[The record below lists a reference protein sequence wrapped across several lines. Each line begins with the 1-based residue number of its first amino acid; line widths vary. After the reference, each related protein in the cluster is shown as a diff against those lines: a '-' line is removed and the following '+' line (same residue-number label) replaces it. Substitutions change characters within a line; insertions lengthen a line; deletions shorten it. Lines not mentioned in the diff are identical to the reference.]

1 MQDENQSDYLDDE
14 SKLDEL
20 ETLQNK
26 IADQLSELSNAE
38 VLPSG
43 YRSTGSSFE
52 SSEVSFSSSSWLL
65 KVCQVQSWLR
75 LNDDIDSKLAEVE
88 PLTVANKLFGE
99 LHPKSQEA
107 CVTADESNLSL
118 TLVGAEVLA
127 DRLDAALRLQN
138 QFSEWCETLNKKS
151 ATEMWIEAWEEDGGL
166 DSATSE
172 QIRATSETWDISEFS
187 YWAGQGNLNLNPSY
201 QRGDVWPTSDAQ
213 KLIES
218 ILRGIPLP
226 SIILLN
232 PGGDKKITQYE
243 VVDGKQRLTSILRFI
258 GQHPEAVK
266 LVKAES
272 AKYPTAD
279 LEDLFQKDYRKFRK
293 VWKRVVG
300 STLTDKL
307 ETQLYFPFPLKSSS
321 KALRGS
327 LKELA
332 GKYYCEISGVTIDVG
347 KRQET
352 VNQVFERKS
361 QYKIPLI
368 EYSEATPRQIQE
380 VFHLYNKQG
389 KHLNAEE
396 IRNALFHDV
405 ELVKLLLVA
414 SGDNR
419 NAKDLAP
426 YFPPEKYGL
435 LTEISGCLDGYK
447 FGAARYKRTKM
458 LSWLTALL
466 FQPSEE
472 AGVLTIRSTAKQID
486 ELLSTIRETS
496 GHKLSRKPT
505 LVEYVRQLEECLVS
519 HSSTD
524 CWHMK
529 FKDDDNGQKWQEL
542 QLAASLVGV
551 FLLGVGGKD
560 VDGTLN
566 TYRKEILEFTKN
578 HRRPENTQNKTQ
590 WGFIGEVALGLL
602 EIAKV
607 DINALHDALL
617 ERYGVSCL
625 ATLKAARLQ
634 YKPRV

>member
-1 MQDENQSDYLDDE
+1 MQNDSQSDDFDDDA
-14 SKLDEL
+14 KLDEL

-26 IADQLSELSNAE
+26 IADQLSELSNVEA
-38 VLPSG
+38 LPSG
-43 YRSTGSSFE
+43 YKSFGSSFE
-52 SSEVSFSSSSWLL
+52 SSEVNFASSSWLL
-65 KVCQVQSWLR
+65 KVCQVQPWLR

-88 PLTVANKLFGE
+88 SLTIANKLFGE
-99 LHPKSQEA
+99 LHLRPQEI
-107 CVTADESNLSL
+107 CVTADDGNLKL

-127 DRLDAALRLQN
+127 DRLDVALRLQN

-151 ATEMWIEAWEEDGGL
+151 ATEMWIEAWEEESDL
-166 DSATSE
+166 ESATSE

-232 PGGDKKITQYE
+232 PGGNNKITQYE

-258 GQHPEAVK
+258 GKHPEAVK
-266 LVKAES
+266 LVKTES
-272 AKYPTAD
+272 AKYPSAN
-279 LEDLFQKDYRKFRK
+279 LEDLFQNDYRKFRK

-327 LKELA
+327 LKDLA
-332 GKYYCEISGVTIDVG
+332 GKYYCEISSVTIDVG

-426 YFPPEKYGL
+426 YFPPEKYEL

-466 FQPSEE
+466 FQPSEQG
-472 AGVLTIRSTAKQID
+472 AVLTIRSTAKQID
-486 ELLSTIRETS
+486 ELLSTIRETP
-496 GHKLSRKPT
+496 GHMLSRKT
-505 LVEYVRQLEECLVS
+505 ILVEYVSQLEECLIS

-524 CWHMK
+524 CWYMK
-529 FKDDDNGQKWQEL
+529 FKDDDSGQKWQEL
-542 QLAASLVGV
+542 QLVASLVGV
-551 FLLGVGGKD
+551 FLLSVVGSD
-560 VDGTLN
+560 VVGILN

-590 WGFIGEVALGLL
+590 WGFIGEIALGML
-602 EIAKV
+602 EITKV
-607 DINALHDALL
+607 DLGVLENALLD
-617 ERYGVSCL
+617 RYGVSCL
-625 ATLKAARLQ
+625 DTLKAARLH

>member
-1 MQDENQSDYLDDE
+1 MSNENHSIDEDDT
-14 SKLDEL
+14 KLDEL

-26 IADQLSELSNAE
+26 IADQLSELSNVD
-38 VLPSG
+38 VLPAG
-43 YRSTGSSFE
+43 YRSTGSFFE
-52 SSEVSFSSSSWLL
+52 ASEVSFSSSSWLL
-65 KVCQVQSWLR
+65 RICEIQPWLR
-75 LNDDIDSKLAEVE
+75 LNGDLDSKSAEVE
-88 PLTVANKLFGE
+88 PFAVANKFFLE
-99 LHPKSQEA
+99 LHPQAQET
-107 CVTADESNLSL
+107 CVTANENNLRL
-118 TLVGAEVLA
+118 TLAGAEILVE
-127 DRLDAALRLQN
+127 RLDAALRLQN
-138 QFSEWCETLNKKS
+138 QFSEWCETLNKKN
-151 ATEMWIEAWEEDGGL
+151 ATEMWIEAWEEEGDL
-166 DSATSE
+166 DTATSE

-232 PGGDKKITQYE
+232 PGGDNKVTQYE

-258 GQHPEAVK
+258 GQHPEALKHVK
-266 LVKAES
+266 KES
-272 AKYPTAD
+272 AKYPDAKLD
-279 LEDLFQKDYRKFRK
+279 DLFQKDYRKFRK

-300 STLTDKL
+300 STLTDKV

-321 KALRGS
+321 RALRGS
-327 LKELA
+327 LKDLA
-332 GKYYCEISGVTIDVG
+332 GRYYCEISGVTIDVG

-396 IRNALFHDV
+396 IRNALFHEV

-426 YFPPEKYGL
+426 YFPHEEYVL
-435 LTEISGCLDGYK
+435 LDEISGCLDGYR
-447 FGAARYKRTKM
+447 FGTARYKRTKM

-472 AGVLTIRSTAKQID
+472 NGELLIRSTAKQID
-486 ELLSTIRETS
+486 ELLSTIRDTPS
-496 GHKLSRKPT
+496 HKLGRKPT
-505 LVEYVRQLEECLVS
+505 LVEYVRELEKCLTA
-519 HSSTD
+519 HSSAD
-524 CWHMK
+524 CWYAK

-542 QLAASLVGV
+542 QLIGSLVGV
-551 FLLGVGGKD
+551 FLLNASGNDASEILG
-560 VDGTLN
+560 
-566 TYRKEILEFTKN
+566 TYRKEILEFTKS

-602 EIAKV
+602 EIASI
-607 DINALHDALL
+607 DLDMLHVVLID
-617 ERYGVSCL
+617 RYGVSCL
-625 ATLKAARLQ
+625 ATLKAARLH